1 MKKIM
6 TVTEVEGE
14 GLVALL
20 GESVLLMCA
29 NYFYAG
35 KLVGVNDTDVQ
46 LEDAKIVYETG
57 PFTAKDWTTAEK
69 LPSKV
74 WYVRINSIE
83 SYGVRG

>member
-14 GLVALL
+14 SLTALL
-20 GESVLLMCA
+20 GENVILYCM

-46 LEDAKIVYETG
+46 LEDASIVYETG
-57 PFTAKDWTTAEK
+57 PLNAKTWANAEK
-69 LPSKV
+69 LPSSL
-74 WYVRINSIE
+74 WYIRTAAIE
-83 SYGVRG
+83 SYGVK

>member
-14 GLVALL
+14 GLTALL
-20 GESVLLMCA
+20 GEQVILFCM

-57 PFTAKDWTTAEK
+57 PFDAKTWQSAER
-69 LPSKV
+69 LPAKV
-74 WYVRINSIE
+74 WYVRTGAIE
-83 SYGVRG
+83 SYGSGK